1 MFLLII
7 IIKKFNNILVSP
19 NGIIFS
25 SIKYKNV
32 VYLLHFQFNPIKMKF
47 KFGTFK

>member
-19 NGIIFS
+19 NEIIFS
-25 SIKYKNV
+25 SIKYEYV
-32 VYLLHFQFNPIKMKF
+32 IYLPHIQFNPIKMKF